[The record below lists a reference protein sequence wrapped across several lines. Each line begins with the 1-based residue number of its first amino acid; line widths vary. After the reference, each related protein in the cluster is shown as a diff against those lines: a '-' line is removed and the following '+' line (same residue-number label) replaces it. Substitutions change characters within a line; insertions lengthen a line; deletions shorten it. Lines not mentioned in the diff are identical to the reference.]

1 MYDVKKNTSYFV
13 HFTFTKNMK
22 KIALVTLLILFVD
35 QASKIYIKTHF
46 ALGQSDPVFP
56 GFNLTFVE
64 NPGMAYGFHFG
75 GLIGKYFLVLV
86 RIFLIGGMVYLFRKW
101 LKAGVSNYLLI
112 PMSMIFAGAI
122 GNLIDGMFYGMI
134 FDSGTVYDE
143 TVNRWIE
150 YGGISQLVPFGH
162 GYSSF
167 MKGCVV
173 DMLHFPLVDWYV
185 PDNWPL
191 IGGKHIEFFKYIFNV
206 ADSAITIGAI
216 LLLIFRKKAFPK
228 GLEW

>member
-1 MYDVKKNTSYFV
+1 
-13 HFTFTKNMK
+13 MK
-22 KIALVTLLILFVD
+22 KIALITFIILLID
-35 QASKIYIKTHF
+35 QVSKFYIKTHF
-46 ALGQSDPVFP
+46 HLGESLEVFD

-75 GLIGKYFLVLV
+75 GLIGKYFLVIV
-86 RIFLIGGMVYLFRKW
+86 RLFLIGGMVYMFSKW
-101 LKAGVSNYLLI
+101 LKEGASNYLLI

-122 GNLIDGMFYGMI
+122 GNLIDGMFYGML

-143 TVNRWIE
+143 SISRWIE
-150 YGGISQLVPFGH
+150 YGGISKVVPFGE

-173 DMLHFPLVDWYV
+173 DMLHFPLVDWHV
-185 PDNWPL
+185 PPNFPL

-206 ADSAITIGAI
+206 ADSAITLGAA
-216 LLLIFRKKAFPK
+216 LLLIFRKKALPN
-228 GLEW
+228 GLDF